1 MPRSDDSAG
10 LPSLADAEWL
20 RRPATRAVLDAL
32 RAGGAEARAVGG
44 AVRNALMGAPVKDV
58 DIATTALPGEV
69 VRLAARARLHSV
81 PTGIE
86 HGTVTVIVD
95 KVPFEVTTLRRDIET
110 FGRHARVTFTTD
122 WREDAMRRDFTMN
135 ALYCD
140 PDGTVHDPLGGFG
153 DLEAKRVRFIGDA
166 RERIRE
172 DFLRI
177 LRFFRFMAQYG
188 DADAPDPEGLAAV
201 RAEKAGLKQL
211 SGERIRAELFL
222 LLAAPGAVPALRLM
236 RDAGLITPLIGVD
249 GDVEAVERL
258 TAIERHLSRPSDPV
272 LRLAALSA
280 GTQESL
286 RERLKL
292 SGLEAEGLAAALRCA
307 PALDPRRDERAAKE
321 YIYWNGAAAF
331 TGAALIDW
339 ARSNADVDDTAR
351 AERASLAKRW
361 SAPKLPVRGADVI
374 ALGVPAGPGVGRVM
388 EAFETWWIAADFPTE
403 PKRIAAQLTEL
414 ARGERRARRDA

>member
-1 MPRSDDSAG
+1 
-10 LPSLADAEWL
+10 
-20 RRPATRAVLDAL
+20 
-32 RAGGAEARAVGG
+32 
-44 AVRNALMGAPVKDV
+44 MGVPVKDV
-58 DIATTALPGEV
+58 DIATTALPDKV
-69 VRLAARARLHSV
+69 VRLAARAGLHSV

-86 HGTVTVIVD
+86 HGTVTVIAD

-110 FGRHARVTFTTD
+110 FGRHAHVTFTTD

-201 RAEKAGLKQL
+201 RDEKAGLARL

-236 RDAGLITPLIGVD
+236 RDSGIIAPIIGVD
-249 GDVEAVERL
+249 GNVEVVEQL
-258 TAIERHLSRPSDPV
+258 AAIERRLSRPPDPV

-280 GTQESL
+280 GTAENL

-321 YIYWNGAAAF
+321 YIYRNGAAAF

-339 ARSNADVDDTAR
+339 ARSNADVDDAAR
-351 AERASLAKRW
+351 AERATLAERW
-361 SAPKLPVRGADVI
+361 SAPKLPVRGADVV

-403 PKRIAAQLTEL
+403 PKRISAQLAEL

>member
-1 MPRSDDSAG
+1 MPRADDSAG
-10 LPSLADAEWL
+10 LPSLAEAEWL
-20 RRPATRAVLDAL
+20 RRPETRAVFDAL
-32 RAGGAEARAVGG
+32 RAGGAEVRAVGG
-44 AVRNALMGAPVKDV
+44 VVRNALMGVPVKDV
-58 DIATTALPGEV
+58 DIATTAAPKEV
-69 VRLAARARLHSV
+69 ARLAARAGLHSV
-81 PTGIE
+81 PTGID
-86 HGTVTVIVD
+86 HGTVTVIAD
-95 KVPFEVTTLRRDIET
+95 KVPFEVTTLRRD
-110 FGRHARVTFTTD
+110 
-122 WREDAMRRDFTMN
+122 FTMN
-135 ALYCD
+135 ALSCD

-188 DADAPDPEGLAAV
+188 DADAPDPEGLGAV

-211 SGERIRAELFL
+211 SGERIRAELLRL
-222 LLAAPGAVPALRLM
+222 LTAPGAVPALRLM
-236 RDAGLITPLIGVD
+236 RDAGIIAPLIGVD
-249 GDVEAVERL
+249 GNVETVARL
-258 TAIERHLSRPSDPV
+258 AAIERHLSRPPDPV

-280 GTQESL
+280 GTQDNL

-292 SGLEAEGLAAALRCA
+292 SGVEADGLAAALRCA
-307 PALDPRRDERAAKE
+307 PALDPRRGELAAKE
-321 YIYWNGAAAF
+321 YIYRNGAAAF

-339 ARSNADVDDTAR
+339 ARSNADVDDPAR
-351 AERASLAKRW
+351 AERARLAERW

-403 PKRIAAQLTEL
+403 PQRIAAQLTEL
-414 ARGERRARRDA
+414 ARGEL